1 MMTATIKN
9 IPVKL
14 TREYG
19 NTIDYKV
26 LVSYIYQEK
35 SNELE
40 KKYYNKEEDNYWPF
54 NWSKEAIGF
63 LTRNRW

>member
-1 MMTATIKN
+1 MTTATIKN
-9 IPVKL
+9 IPVNVVK
-14 TREYG
+14 EYW

-35 SNELE
+35 INSLE
-40 KKYYNKEEDNYWPF
+40 KKYYNKEEDNYGPF
-54 NWSKEAIGF
+54 NSSKEAIWF